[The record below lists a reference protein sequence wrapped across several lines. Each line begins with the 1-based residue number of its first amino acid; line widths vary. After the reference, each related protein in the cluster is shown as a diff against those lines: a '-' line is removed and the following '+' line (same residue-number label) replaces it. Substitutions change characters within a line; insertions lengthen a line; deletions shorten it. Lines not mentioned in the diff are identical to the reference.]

1 MLQLRHILICMLLW
15 ALPPAAQA
23 NDYNLPQLN
32 DSTSATISLQEE
44 YRLGR
49 SWSRILRGQAPMLQ
63 DPISYQ
69 YLEDLIWRLLP
80 NSQVQDRRVSM
91 FLLDNRGINAFAV
104 PGGVIGVN
112 GGLIL
117 TTESEG
123 ELASVLAHE
132 LAHLSQRHYAQRLEE
147 ERKNRPMMLA
157 GMLAGILLAAA
168 DSEGGMAV
176 ISSTMGASAYQQ
188 LAFSRRNEQEADRA
202 GMQTLV
208 ASGFDPEAMPSMFA
222 RLQRSYRFYGQK
234 PPEFLLTH
242 PVTESR
248 IADSMN
254 RAHQLPKPRNND
266 SSLEFQLVKARMTVH
281 FNESS
286 RKILEQYQAAHKKNP
301 SLANQYGLLLSAIA
315 DGQHQLAESTWQ
327 SLPDSLKRHPYVQMT
342 RIEQLQSAGQHQ
354 QAVALADQLLQLYP
368 GNRPV
373 RMLRANALHRAGQH
387 QQAAS
392 AYRSL
397 SRDYPEDAEVL
408 YQLSE
413 TLGLIDDKLGVHE
426 ARIEYFLLT
435 AQFDLA
441 LRQIE
446 YAKREKGLTGS
457 DRARLEQRERE
468 AKALREEMKQQ
479 F

>member
-1 MLQLRHILICMLLW
+1 MLPFRHILICTLFW
-15 ALPPAAQA
+15 ALTSSAQA
-23 NDYNLPQLN
+23 EDYNLPQLN
-32 DSTSATISLQEE
+32 DNTSSIISLQEE
-44 YRLGR
+44 YRLGQ
-49 SWSRILRGQAPMLQ
+49 SWARILRGQSKLMR

-80 NSQVQDRRVSM
+80 NSQVQDRRITM
-91 FLLDNRGINAFAV
+91 FLLDNGGINAFAV

-112 GGLIL
+112 GGLLL
-117 TTESEG
+117 TTETEG

-168 DSEGGMAV
+168 DTEGGMAV

-188 LAFSRRNEQEADRA
+188 LAFSRRNEQEADRT

-208 ASGFDPEAMPSMFA
+208 ASGFDPEAMPNMFA

-254 RAHQLPKPRNND
+254 RAQQLPKPAEDN
-266 SSLEFQLVKARMTVH
+266 SSLEFQLIKARMNVH
-281 FNESS
+281 FSNNL
-286 RKILEQYQAAHKKNP
+286 RTTIEQLQADIKQDP
-301 SLANQYGLLLSAIA
+301 SFANQYALLLAAIA
-315 DGQHQLAESTWQ
+315 DNQHTLAESTWK
-327 SLPDSLKRHPYVQMT
+327 SLPTSLQRHIYVKMT
-342 RIEQLQSAGQHQ
+342 RIEQLLASQ
-354 QAVALADQLLQLYP
+354 QYAQAISEADTLLQLYP
-368 GNRPV
+368 GNRPI
-373 RMLRANALHRAGQH
+373 RSLRAEALHLAGQH
-387 QQAAS
+387 KLAAQ
-392 AYRSL
+392 AYRAL
-397 SRDYPEDAEVL
+397 ARDYPNDSEIW

-413 TLGLIDDKLGVHE
+413 TLGFVDDNLGVHE

-441 LRQIE
+441 LRQIDF
-446 YAKREKGLTGS
+446 AKRDKSLTPS
-457 DRARLEQRERE
+457 DTYRLEQRERE
-468 AKALREEMKQQ
+468 AKALREEMKQM